1 MTEKIF
7 RSIILTAVIVLIGC
21 FIAVA
26 TVQYGYFANLQRQEL
41 SAELAL
47 AVPSVERNGLDYL
60 DSLEDTSSRVTWIAA
75 DGRVLFDSEAS
86 AEEMGNHADRSEI
99 AEALET
105 GSGESERYSTTM
117 TEKTLYLA
125 RRLADGSVLRV
136 SASFYTVLTVV
147 MGSMQAL
154 FAILLAAIA
163 VSVLLARRLS
173 RRIITPL
180 NALDLQHPLDNDA
193 YEELSPLLR
202 RIDQQNKR
210 IEAQVA
216 ELKRRQDEF
225 SAVTRSMNEGLVL
238 LNADNHILSINPAAT
253 RLFDADENCAGRDFV
268 TVSRDVPVTNAVRD
282 ALSAGRGAAQLERGE
297 RIYQIECSRIESDG
311 AILGVAL
318 VAFDTTERAQ
328 AEQMKREF
336 TANVSHELKTPLQSI
351 MGSAELLENG
361 MVKSEDQPRFIER
374 IRSEAARLMA
384 LIEDIIRLSELDE
397 GVTPPMET
405 VDLLSVSK
413 DAADTLQES
422 AGKKNVTLAL
432 EGESVRVQGVPRL
445 IYEIAYNLCDN
456 AIRYNR
462 AGGHVTVRVKPENG
476 RALLEVA
483 DDGIGIPEAHQ
494 RRVFE
499 RFYRVDKSHSRA
511 SGGTGLGLSIVKHA
525 AALHHAEIELKS
537 EVGKGTTIRVLFP
550 MKQAQ

>member
-26 TVQYGYFANLQRQEL
+26 TVQYGYFTNLQRQEL
-41 SAELAL
+41 TAELNL
-47 AVPSVERNGLDYL
+47 AAPSVERDGLDYL
-60 DSLEDTSSRVTWIAA
+60 ESLEDTSSRITWVAA
-75 DGRVLFDSEAS
+75 DGRVLFDSDAS
-86 AEEMGNHADRSEI
+86 ADEMDNHADRSEI

-105 GSGESERYSTTM
+105 GSGESERYSATM
-117 TEKTLYLA
+117 TEKTLYMA

-136 SASFYTVLTVV
+136 SSAFYTILTVAL
-147 MGSMQAL
+147 GSMQAF

-180 NALDLQHPLDNDA
+180 NTLDLQHPLDNDA
-193 YEELSPLLR
+193 YEELSPLLK
-202 RIDQQNKR
+202 RIDQQNRR

-238 LNADNHILSINPAAT
+238 LNAENHVLSLNPAAM
-253 RLFDADENCAGRDFV
+253 RLFNADEDCVGRDFV

-361 MVKSEDQPRFIER
+361 LVKSEDQPRFIER

-397 GVTPPMET
+397 GAAVPMET
-405 VDLLSVSK
+405 VDLLSVAK

-422 AGKKNVTLAL
+422 ANKKNVTLAL
-432 EGESVRVQGVPRL
+432 EGESAPIQGAPRL

-462 AGGHVTVRVKPENG
+462 AGGHVRVRVQPENG
-476 RALLEVA
+476 YALLEVA
-483 DDGIGIPEAHQ
+483 DDGIGIPEEHQ

-537 EVGKGTTIRVLFP
+537 EVGKGTTIAVRFP
-550 MKQAQ
+550 ME

>member
-21 FIAVA
+21 FIAVG
-26 TVQYGYFANLQRQEL
+26 TVQYGYFTNLQRQEL
-41 SAELAL
+41 TAELNL
-47 AVPSVERNGLDYL
+47 AAPSVERDGLDYL
-60 DSLEDTSSRVTWIAA
+60 ESLEDTASRVTWVAA
-75 DGRVLFDSEAS
+75 DGRVLFDSDAS
-86 AEEMGNHADRSEI
+86 AGEMDNHADRSEI

-105 GSGESERYSTTM
+105 GSGESERYSATM
-117 TEKTLYLA
+117 TEKTLYMA
-125 RRLADGSVLRV
+125 RRLSDGSVLRV
-136 SASFYTVLTVV
+136 SSAFYTILTVAL
-147 MGSMQAL
+147 GSMQAF

-180 NALDLQHPLDNDA
+180 NTLDLQHPLDNDA
-193 YEELSPLLR
+193 YEELSPLLK
-202 RIDQQNKR
+202 RIDQQNRR

-238 LNADNHILSINPAAT
+238 LNAENHVLSLNPAAM
-253 RLFDADENCAGRDFV
+253 RLFNADEDCVGRDFV

-282 ALSAGRGAAQLERGE
+282 ALSTGRGAAQLERGE

-361 MVKSEDQPRFIER
+361 LVKSEDQPRFIER

-397 GVTPPMET
+397 GAAVPMET
-405 VDLLSVSK
+405 VDLLSVAK

-422 AGKKNVTLAL
+422 ANKKNVTLAL
-432 EGESVRVQGVPRL
+432 EGESAPIQGAPRL

-462 AGGHVTVRVKPENG
+462 AGGHVSVRVQPENG
-476 RALLEVA
+476 YALLEVA
-483 DDGIGIPEAHQ
+483 DDGIGIPEEHQ

-537 EVGKGTTIRVLFP
+537 EVGKGTTIAVRFP
-550 MKQAQ
+550 ME

>member
-26 TVQYGYFANLQRQEL
+26 TVQYGYFTNLQRQEL
-41 SAELAL
+41 TAELNL
-47 AVPSVERNGLDYL
+47 AAPSVERDGLDYL
-60 DSLEDTSSRVTWIAA
+60 ESLEDTSSRITWVAA
-75 DGRVLFDSEAS
+75 DGRVLFDSDAS
-86 AEEMGNHADRSEI
+86 ADEMDNHLTRSEI
-99 AEALET
+99 SDALTT
-105 GSGESERYSTTM
+105 GSGESERYSATM
-117 TEKTLYLA
+117 TEKTLYMA
-125 RRLADGSVLRV
+125 RRLSDGSVLRV
-136 SASFYTVLTVV
+136 SSAFYTILTVAL
-147 MGSMQAL
+147 GSMQAF

-180 NALDLQHPLDNDA
+180 NTLDLQHPLDNDA
-193 YEELSPLLR
+193 YEELSPLLK
-202 RIDQQNKR
+202 RIDQQNRR

-238 LNADNHILSINPAAT
+238 LNAENHVLSLNPAAM
-253 RLFDADENCAGRDFV
+253 RLFNAGEDCVGRDFV

-282 ALSAGRGAAQLERGE
+282 ALSTGRGAAQLERGE

-361 MVKSEDQPRFIER
+361 LVKSEDQPRFIER

-397 GVTPPMET
+397 GAAVPMET
-405 VDLLSVSK
+405 VDLLSVAK

-422 AGKKNVTLAL
+422 ANKKNVTLAL
-432 EGESVRVQGVPRL
+432 EGESAPIQGAPRL

-462 AGGHVTVRVKPENG
+462 AGGHVRVRVQPENG
-476 RALLEVA
+476 YALLEVA
-483 DDGIGIPEAHQ
+483 DDGIGIPEEHQ

-537 EVGKGTTIRVLFP
+537 EVGKGTTIAVRFP
-550 MKQAQ
+550 ME

>member
-21 FIAVA
+21 FIAVG
-26 TVQYGYFANLQRQEL
+26 TVQYGYFTNLQRQEL
-41 SAELAL
+41 TAELNL
-47 AVPSVERNGLDYL
+47 AAPSVERDGLDYL
-60 DSLEDTSSRVTWIAA
+60 ESLEDTASRVTWVAA
-75 DGRVLFDSEAS
+75 DGRVLFDSDAS
-86 AEEMGNHADRSEI
+86 ADEMDNHADRSEI

-105 GSGESERYSTTM
+105 GSGESERYSATM
-117 TEKTLYLA
+117 TEKTLYMA

-136 SASFYTVLTVV
+136 SSAFYTILTVAL
-147 MGSMQAL
+147 GSMQAF

-180 NALDLQHPLDNDA
+180 NTLDLQHPLDNDA
-193 YEELSPLLR
+193 YEELSPLLK
-202 RIDQQNKR
+202 RIDQQNRR

-238 LNADNHILSINPAAT
+238 LNAENHVLSLNPAAM
-253 RLFDADENCAGRDFV
+253 RLFNADEDCVGRDFV

-282 ALSAGRGAAQLERGE
+282 ALSTGRGAAQLERGE

-328 AEQMKREF
+328 AERMKREF

-361 MVKSEDQPRFIER
+361 LVKSEDQPRFIER

-397 GVTPPMET
+397 GAAVPMET
-405 VDLLSVSK
+405 VDLLSVAK

-422 AGKKNVTLAL
+422 ANKKNVTLAL

-445 IYEIAYNLCDN
+445 IYEIAYN
-456 AIRYNR
+456 RYPR
-462 AGGHVTVRVKPENG
+462 EGGHVSVRVQPENG
-476 RALLEVA
+476 YALLEVA
-483 DDGIGIPEAHQ
+483 DDGIGIPEEHQ

-537 EVGKGTTIRVLFP
+537 EVGKGTTIAVRFP
-550 MKQAQ
+550 ME

>member
-21 FIAVA
+21 FIAVG
-26 TVQYGYFANLQRQEL
+26 TVQYGYFTNLQRQEL
-41 SAELAL
+41 TAELNL
-47 AVPSVERNGLDYL
+47 AAPSVERDGLDYL
-60 DSLEDTSSRVTWIAA
+60 ESLEDTASRVTWVAA
-75 DGRVLFDSEAS
+75 DGRVLFDSDAS
-86 AEEMGNHADRSEI
+86 ADEMDNHADRSEI

-105 GSGESERYSTTM
+105 GSGESERYSATM
-117 TEKTLYLA
+117 TEKTLYMA

-136 SASFYTVLTVV
+136 SSAFYTILTVAL
-147 MGSMQAL
+147 GSMQAL

-180 NALDLQHPLDNDA
+180 NTLDLQHPLDNDA
-193 YEELSPLLR
+193 YEELSPLLK
-202 RIDQQNKR
+202 RIDQQNRR

-238 LNADNHILSINPAAT
+238 LNAENHVLSLNPAAM
-253 RLFDADENCAGRDFV
+253 RLFNAGEDCVGRDFV

-282 ALSAGRGAAQLERGE
+282 ALSTGRGAAQLERGE

-361 MVKSEDQPRFIER
+361 LVKSEDQPRFIER

-397 GVTPPMET
+397 GAAVPMEA
-405 VDLLSVSK
+405 VDLLSVAK

-422 AGKKNVTLAL
+422 ANKKNVTLAL
-432 EGESVRVQGVPRL
+432 EGESAPIQGAPRL

-462 AGGHVTVRVKPENG
+462 AGGHVRVRVQPENG
-476 RALLEVA
+476 YALLEVA
-483 DDGIGIPEAHQ
+483 DDGIGIPEEHQ

-525 AALHHAEIELKS
+525 AAVHRAEIELKS
-537 EVGKGTTIRVLFP
+537 EVGKGTTISVRFP
-550 MKQAQ
+550 ME

>member
-26 TVQYGYFANLQRQEL
+26 TVQYGYFTNLQRQEL
-41 SAELAL
+41 TAELNL
-47 AVPSVERNGLDYL
+47 AAPSVERDGLDYL
-60 DSLEDTSSRVTWIAA
+60 ESLEDTSSRITWVAA
-75 DGRVLFDSEAS
+75 DGRVLFDSDAS
-86 AEEMGNHADRSEI
+86 ADEMDNHADRSEI

-105 GSGESERYSTTM
+105 GSGESERYSATM
-117 TEKTLYLA
+117 TEKTLYMA
-125 RRLADGSVLRV
+125 RRLSDGSVLRV
-136 SASFYTVLTVV
+136 SSAFYTILTVAL
-147 MGSMQAL
+147 GSMQAF

-180 NALDLQHPLDNDA
+180 NTLDLQHPLDNDA
-193 YEELSPLLR
+193 YEELSPLLK
-202 RIDQQNKR
+202 RIDQQNRR

-238 LNADNHILSINPAAT
+238 LNAENHVLSLNPAAM
-253 RLFDADENCAGRDFV
+253 RLFNADEDCVGRDFV

-361 MVKSEDQPRFIER
+361 LVKSEDQPRFIER

-397 GVTPPMET
+397 GAAVPMET
-405 VDLLSVSK
+405 VDLLSVAK

-422 AGKKNVTLAL
+422 ANKKNVTLAL
-432 EGESVRVQGVPRL
+432 EGESAPIQGAPRL

-462 AGGHVTVRVKPENG
+462 AGGHVSVRVQPENG
-476 RALLEVA
+476 YALLEVA
-483 DDGIGIPEAHQ
+483 DDGIGIPEEHQ

-537 EVGKGTTIRVLFP
+537 EVGKGTTISVRFP
-550 MKQAQ
+550 ME

>member
-21 FIAVA
+21 FIAVG
-26 TVQYGYFANLQRQEL
+26 TVQYGYFTNLQRQEL
-41 SAELAL
+41 TAELNL
-47 AVPSVERNGLDYL
+47 AAPSVERDGLDYL
-60 DSLEDTSSRVTWIAA
+60 ESLEDTASRVTWVAA
-75 DGRVLFDSEAS
+75 DGRVLFDSDAS
-86 AEEMGNHADRSEI
+86 ADEMDNHADRSEI

-105 GSGESERYSTTM
+105 GSGESERYSATM
-117 TEKTLYLA
+117 TEKTLYMA

-136 SASFYTVLTVV
+136 SSAFYTILTVAL
-147 MGSMQAL
+147 GSMQAF

-180 NALDLQHPLDNDA
+180 NTLDLQHPLDNDA
-193 YEELSPLLR
+193 YEELSPLLK
-202 RIDQQNKR
+202 RIDQQNRR

-238 LNADNHILSINPAAT
+238 LNAENHVLSLNPAAM
-253 RLFDADENCAGRDFV
+253 RLFNAGEDCVGRDFV

-282 ALSAGRGAAQLERGE
+282 ALSTGRGAAQLERGE

-361 MVKSEDQPRFIER
+361 LVKSEDQPRFIER

-397 GVTPPMET
+397 GAAVPMEA
-405 VDLLSVSK
+405 VDLLSVAK

-422 AGKKNVTLAL
+422 ANKKNVTLAL
-432 EGESVRVQGVPRL
+432 EGESAPIQGAPRL

-462 AGGHVTVRVKPENG
+462 EGGHVSVRVQPENG
-476 RALLEVA
+476 YALLEVA
-483 DDGIGIPEAHQ
+483 DDGIGIPEEHQ

-537 EVGKGTTIRVLFP
+537 EVGKGTTISVRFP
-550 MKQAQ
+550 ME

>member
-21 FIAVA
+21 FIAVG
-26 TVQYGYFANLQRQEL
+26 TVQYGYFTNLQRQEL
-41 SAELAL
+41 TAELNL
-47 AVPSVERNGLDYL
+47 AAPSVERDGLDYL
-60 DSLEDTSSRVTWIAA
+60 ESLEDTASRVTWVAA
-75 DGRVLFDSEAS
+75 DGRVLFDSDAS
-86 AEEMGNHADRSEI
+86 ADEMDNHADRSEI

-105 GSGESERYSTTM
+105 GSGESERYSATM
-117 TEKTLYLA
+117 TEKTLYMA
-125 RRLADGSVLRV
+125 RRLSDGSVLRV
-136 SASFYTVLTVV
+136 SSAFYTILTVAL
-147 MGSMQAL
+147 GSMQAF

-180 NALDLQHPLDNDA
+180 NTLDLQHPLDNDA
-193 YEELSPLLR
+193 YEELSPLLK
-202 RIDQQNKR
+202 RIDQQNRR

-238 LNADNHILSINPAAT
+238 LNAENHVLSLNPAAM
-253 RLFDADENCAGRDFV
+253 RLFNAGEDCVGRDFV

-282 ALSAGRGAAQLERGE
+282 ALSTGRGAAQLERGE

-361 MVKSEDQPRFIER
+361 LVKSEDQPRFIER

-397 GVTPPMET
+397 GAAVPMET
-405 VDLLSVSK
+405 VDLLSVAK

-422 AGKKNVTLAL
+422 ANKKNVTLAL
-432 EGESVRVQGVPRL
+432 EGESAPIQGAPRL

-462 AGGHVTVRVKPENG
+462 AGGHVSVRVQPENG
-476 RALLEVA
+476 YALLEVA
-483 DDGIGIPEAHQ
+483 DDGIGIPEEHQ

-537 EVGKGTTIRVLFP
+537 EVGKGTTIAVRFP
-550 MKQAQ
+550 ME

>member
-21 FIAVA
+21 FIAVG
-26 TVQYGYFANLQRQEL
+26 TVQYGYFTNLQRQEL
-41 SAELAL
+41 TAELNL
-47 AVPSVERNGLDYL
+47 AAPSVERDGLDYL
-60 DSLEDTSSRVTWIAA
+60 ESLEDTSSRITWVAA
-75 DGRVLFDSEAS
+75 DGRVLFDSDAS
-86 AEEMGNHADRSEI
+86 ADEMDNHADRSEI

-105 GSGESERYSTTM
+105 GSGESERYSATM
-117 TEKTLYLA
+117 TEKTLYMA

-136 SASFYTVLTVV
+136 SSAFYTILTVAL
-147 MGSMQAL
+147 GSMQAL

-180 NALDLQHPLDNDA
+180 NTLDLQHPLDNDA
-193 YEELSPLLR
+193 YEELSPLLK
-202 RIDQQNKR
+202 RIDQQNRR

-238 LNADNHILSINPAAT
+238 LNAENHVLSLNPAAM
-253 RLFDADENCAGRDFV
+253 RLFNADEDCVGRDFV

-361 MVKSEDQPRFIER
+361 LVKSEDQPRFIER

-397 GVTPPMET
+397 GAAVPMEA
-405 VDLLSVSK
+405 VDLLSVAK

-422 AGKKNVTLAL
+422 ANKKNVTLAL
-432 EGESVRVQGVPRL
+432 EGESAPIQGAPRL

-462 AGGHVTVRVKPENG
+462 AGGHVSVRVQPENG
-476 RALLEVA
+476 YALLEVA
-483 DDGIGIPEAHQ
+483 DDGIGIPEEHQ

-537 EVGKGTTIRVLFP
+537 EVGKGTTISVRFP
-550 MKQAQ
+550 ME

>member
-21 FIAVA
+21 FIAVG
-26 TVQYGYFANLQRQEL
+26 TVQYGYFTNLQRQEL
-41 SAELAL
+41 TAELNL
-47 AVPSVERNGLDYL
+47 AAPSVERDGLDYL
-60 DSLEDTSSRVTWIAA
+60 ESLEDTASRVTWVAA
-75 DGRVLFDSEAS
+75 DGRVLFDSDAS
-86 AEEMGNHADRSEI
+86 AGEMDNHADRSEI

-105 GSGESERYSTTM
+105 GSGESERYSATM
-117 TEKTLYLA
+117 TEKTLYMA

-136 SASFYTVLTVV
+136 SSAFYTILTVAL
-147 MGSMQAL
+147 GSMQAF

-180 NALDLQHPLDNDA
+180 NTLDLQHPLDNDA
-193 YEELSPLLR
+193 YEELSPLLK
-202 RIDQQNKR
+202 RIDQQNRR

-238 LNADNHILSINPAAT
+238 LNAENHVLSLNPAAM
-253 RLFDADENCAGRDFV
+253 RLFNADEDCVGRDFV

-282 ALSAGRGAAQLERGE
+282 ALSTGRGAAQLERGE

-361 MVKSEDQPRFIER
+361 LVKSEDQPRFIER

-397 GVTPPMET
+397 GAAVPMEA
-405 VDLLSVSK
+405 VDLFSVAK

-422 AGKKNVTLAL
+422 AGKKNVTLVL

-462 AGGHVTVRVKPENG
+462 AGGHVSVRVQPENG
-476 RALLEVA
+476 YAMLEVA
-483 DDGIGIPEAHQ
+483 DDGIGIPEEHQ

-537 EVGKGTTIRVLFP
+537 EVGKGTTIAVRFP
-550 MKQAQ
+550 ME

>member
-21 FIAVA
+21 FIAVG
-26 TVQYGYFANLQRQEL
+26 TVQYGYFTNLQRQEL
-41 SAELAL
+41 TAELNL
-47 AVPSVERNGLDYL
+47 AAPSVERDGLDYL
-60 DSLEDTSSRVTWIAA
+60 ESLEDTASRITWVAA
-75 DGRVLFDSEAS
+75 DGRVLFDSDAS
-86 AEEMGNHADRSEI
+86 ADEMDNHLTRSEI
-99 AEALET
+99 SDALTT
-105 GSGESERYSTTM
+105 GSGESERYSATM
-117 TEKTLYLA
+117 TEKTLYMA

-136 SASFYTVLTVV
+136 SSAFYTILTVAL
-147 MGSMQAL
+147 GSMQAL

-180 NALDLQHPLDNDA
+180 NTLDLQHPLDNDA
-193 YEELSPLLR
+193 YEELSPLLK
-202 RIDQQNKR
+202 RIDQQNRR

-238 LNADNHILSINPAAT
+238 LNAENHVLSLNPAAM
-253 RLFDADENCAGRDFV
+253 RLFNAGEDCVGRDFV

-282 ALSAGRGAAQLERGE
+282 ALSTGRGAAQLERGE

-361 MVKSEDQPRFIER
+361 LVKSEDQPRFIER

-397 GVTPPMET
+397 GAAVPMEA
-405 VDLLSVSK
+405 VDLLSVAK

-422 AGKKNVTLAL
+422 ANKKNVTLAL
-432 EGESVRVQGVPRL
+432 EGESVRVQGAPRL

-462 AGGHVTVRVKPENG
+462 AGGHVRVRVQPENG
-476 RALLEVA
+476 YALLEVA
-483 DDGIGIPEAHQ
+483 DDGIGIPEEHQ

-525 AALHHAEIELKS
+525 AALHHAEIALKS
-537 EVGKGTTIRVLFP
+537 EVGKGTTIAVRFP
-550 MKQAQ
+550 ME